1 MKLNMIKCDRCLK
14 IFDADV
20 TQMVTKEIG
29 HDNTRVYDLCPV
41 CTKEFD
47 DLISS
52 VLNTWIS
59 GGQVS
64 TSTVIGDT
72 AKVVSETTKVEEPKS
87 IFKEIVETVKSK
99 SSEEKCYSRR
109 CDLNDF
115 NRCKTCTYKVN
126 CPAKNDSRC
135 NEQVKSEENKEPITK
150 DHGGDHWTWTD
161 KELDFLYKN
170 KDKSS
175 SELAIALGR
184 SVASVASKRTK
195 LGLSERKVKPVRVK
209 PAVRTN
215 TPWTDEEVKFLRDNA
230 KSMTCQEL
238 ADSLGTHTVEV
249 TRTKLNE
256 LGIVY
261 KKCHIGEVKNTKIVY
276 EKWQEDYL
284 KDNYGLMSQKRLAE
298 AIGVSGSTVNRK
310 LKEMKEAGIIK

>member
-20 TQMVTKEIG
+20 TQMSTQEIG
-29 HDNTRVYDLCPV
+29 HDNNRVYDLCPS
-41 CTKEFD
+41 CSKEFD

-64 TSTVIGDT
+64 MSTMLGNT
-72 AKVVSETTKVEEPKS
+72 AKIVSETTAVEEPKS
-87 IFKEIVETVKSK
+87 VSEAIVK

-109 CDLNDF
+109 CELNDF

-135 NEQVKSEENKEPITK
+135 NEEANVEEPEKPITK

-209 PAVRTN
+209 PKVRTS
-215 TPWTDEEVKFLRDNA
+215 TPWTNEELAFLYANA

-238 ADSLGTHTVEV
+238 ADSLKTHTVEV

-256 LGIVY
+256 LGISY
-261 KKCHIGEVKNTKIVY
+261 KKCRDGAVKNVKIVY

-284 KDNYGLMSQKRLAE
+284 RDNYGLMPQKRLAE

-310 LKEMKEAGIIK
+310 LKEMREAGIIKEGA